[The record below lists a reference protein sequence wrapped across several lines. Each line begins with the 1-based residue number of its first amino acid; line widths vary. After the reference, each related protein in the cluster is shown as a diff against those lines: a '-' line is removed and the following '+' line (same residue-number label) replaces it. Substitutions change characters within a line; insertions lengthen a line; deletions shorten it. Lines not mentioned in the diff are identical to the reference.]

1 MILQK
6 QVDVIHKKVNPFLNA
21 DFGLNK
27 RKNQRVMGTSNNY
40 QFVTPAQAGV
50 Q

>member
-1 MILQK
+1 METSRTLLSTVAGSLK
-6 QVDVIHKKVNPFLNA
+6 
-21 DFGLNK
+21 
-27 RKNQRVMGTSNNY
+27 GTSNNY

>member
-1 MILQK
+1 MSNLEVQK
-6 QVDVIHKKVNPFLNA
+6 VGISDSRLK
-21 DFGLNK
+21 
-27 RKNQRVMGTSNNY
+27 GTSNNY

>member
-1 MILQK
+1 MLE
-6 QVDVIHKKVNPFLNA
+6 HWNT
-21 DFGLNK
+21 GLNK
-27 RKNQRVMGTSNNY
+27 KMLDSLKGTSNNY